1 MSDLHIFLGGMV
13 TMGFLV
19 AGLFFLRF
27 WKRTHDT
34 LFATFALA
42 FLLLGIA
49 QALVSLSHMP
59 IEERSPLFLIRLLA
73 FVLIL
78 AAIWRK
84 NRQPR

>member
-1 MSDLHIFLGGMV
+1 MTDLYPFLGGVV

-49 QALVSLSHMP
+49 QAAVTLTDMP

-73 FVLIL
+73 FMLIL

-84 NRQPR
+84 NRQP